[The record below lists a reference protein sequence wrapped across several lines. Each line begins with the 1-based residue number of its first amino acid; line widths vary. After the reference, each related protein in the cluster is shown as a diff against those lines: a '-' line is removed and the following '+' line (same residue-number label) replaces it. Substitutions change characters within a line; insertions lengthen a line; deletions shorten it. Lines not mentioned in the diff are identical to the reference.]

1 MLNSYSVSNKN
12 IVSNHVNAVTGN
24 ITKTYAK
31 SFFKRFNLKSWEADG
46 LLNPS
51 PTLSIGYG
59 KKDVVVIQ
67 MVVVGDMEVV
77 AEIMFKE
84 DYEEVIKEC

>member
-1 MLNSYSVSNKN
+1 MFNNYSISNKN

-31 SFFKRFNLKSWEADG
+31 SFFKRFNLKSRRADE
-46 LLNPS
+46 LLS
-51 PTLSIGYG
+51 PTPTLTIGYSSRCVE
-59 KKDVVVIQ
+59 VVQ

-84 DYEEVIKEC
+84 DYKEVISGC